1 MEDYR
6 KNSNKAKNEAE
17 QQKTSGKKV
26 EKIVKGSAKAKK
38 KSEIRKI
45 ADAFIQTDARTV
57 GDYIFGE
64 VLVPAIKKTFA
75 DIVNNSL
82 DMFLWGKGGSGRRP
96 RGNAERVSYRSYY
109 DSPGRTLREPE
120 RRQRSYDYD
129 EVILDSREEAEEV
142 LARMEELL
150 ADYKMVS
157 VADFYDLVGITG
169 KTTDNRYGWTDLRT
183 ADIIRDRDGYLI
195 KLPRA
200 IALD

>member
-6 KNSNKAKNEAE
+6 KNSNKAKTEAE
-17 QQKTSGKKV
+17 QQTSGKKV
-26 EKIVKGSAKAKK
+26 EKIVTGSAKAKK
-38 KSEIRKI
+38 KSELRKI

-96 RGNAERVSYRSYY
+96 RGNAERISYRSYY
-109 DSPGRTLREPE
+109 DSPTRTREPD

-129 EVILDSREEAEEV
+129 EVILDTREEAEEV

-169 KTTDNRYGWTDLRT
+169 KTTDNRYGWTDLT
-183 ADIIRDRDGYLI
+183 KADIIRDRDGYLI

>member
-6 KNSNKAKNEAE
+6 KNSNKAKVEAE
-17 QQKTSGKKV
+17 QSSSSKKV

-38 KSEIRKI
+38 KSELRKI

-57 GDYIFGE
+57 GDYIWTD
-64 VLVPAIKKTFA
+64 VLVPAVKKTFA

-82 DMFLWGKGGSGRRP
+82 DMFLWGKGGGRRS
-96 RGNAERVSYRSYY
+96 RSNAERISYRSYY
-109 DSPGRTLREPE
+109 DSPGRTLREPD

-129 EVILDSREEAEEV
+129 DVILDSREEAEEV

-169 KTTDNRYGWTDLRT
+169 KTTDNHYGWTDLT
-183 ADIIRDRDGYLI
+183 KADVVRDRDGYLI

>member
-6 KNSNKAKNEAE
+6 KNSNKAKVEAE
-17 QQKTSGKKV
+17 QSSSGKKV

-38 KSEIRKI
+38 KSELRKI

-57 GDYIFGE
+57 GDYIWTD
-64 VLVPAIKKTFA
+64 VLVPAVKKTFA

-82 DMFLWGKGGSGRRP
+82 DMFLWGKGGGRRS
-96 RGNAERVSYRSYY
+96 RSNAERISYRSYY
-109 DSPGRTLREPE
+109 DSPGRTLREPD

-129 EVILDSREEAEEV
+129 DVILDSREEAEEV

-169 KTTDNRYGWTDLRT
+169 KTTDNHYGWTDLT
-183 ADIIRDRDGYLI
+183 KADVVRDRDGYLI

>member
-1 MEDYR
+1 VEDYR
-6 KNSNKAKNEAE
+6 KNSNKAKSEAE
-17 QQKTSGKKV
+17 QQKSSGKKV
-26 EKIVKGSAKAKK
+26 EKVVKGSAKAKK

-82 DMFLWGKGGSGRRP
+82 DMFLWGKGGSGRRS

-109 DSPGRTLREPE
+109 DSPSRTRDSD

-129 EVILDSREEAEEV
+129 EVILDTREEAEEV
-142 LARMEELL
+142 LARMDELL

-169 KTTDNRYGWTDLRT
+169 KTTDNRYGWTDLRN
-183 ADIIRDRDGYLI
+183 ASIIRDRDGYLI